1 MKRCDTV
8 LENIIT
14 WFKYLYIFHII
25 CAGNS
30 LLFDTPLL
38 KVTSVLVLILGVVA
52 VFWRILQIKKYIQYP
67 FIKMYIIFLALFIIT
82 CIINFKY
89 GVTNNMKIIIWMT
102 FQFVL
107 LYLFDLKRDK
117 KFVTKEFRFV
127 ILEILIITSIMNI
140 IGIGML
146 FANYG
151 FNRIIS
157 ESKTFIVGVAYWGRL
172 YGIHT
177 DPNYGAILTTI
188 ALIISLYF
196 FFSSQKKCIK
206 VSMVISMLIQ
216 LMSISFSASRTG
228 MICVIISMLLF
239 FFLYTFNKRK
249 KITTAIV
256 VAIIAVAVAMGAQQG
271 IKVGY
276 NGYVAA
282 VESWN
287 HAHGS
292 DNDKEDNKNKIEIG
306 RQEELEG
313 DVSNRRFD
321 LWNNAFELF
330 KTSPIFGISFGNNVT
345 YAGEKLPNC
354 YMLTNGFAVF
364 DAFHNMFM
372 DLLSSQGIVG
382 TIMFLLIMISSL
394 IYILKNYKFIK
405 DEDIL
410 KCIALFS
417 GCITIVASSMFVSE
431 ILYVNNETTV
441 VFWTLWGFLMY
452 FIYKNKE
459 SGEVNG
465 ISEEN

>member
-8 LENIIT
+8 MENIIT

-157 ESKTFIVGVAYWGRL
+157 YT
-172 YGIHT
+172 
-177 DPNYGAILTTI
+177 NN
-188 ALIISLYF
+188 
-196 FFSSQKKCIK
+196 KC
-206 VSMVISMLIQ
+206 
-216 LMSISFSASRTG
+216 F
-228 MICVIISMLLF
+228 
-239 FFLYTFNKRK
+239 
-249 KITTAIV
+249 
-256 VAIIAVAVAMGAQQG
+256 
-271 IKVGY
+271 
-276 NGYVAA
+276 
-282 VESWN
+282 
-287 HAHGS
+287 
-292 DNDKEDNKNKIEIG
+292 
-306 RQEELEG
+306 
-313 DVSNRRFD
+313 
-321 LWNNAFELF
+321 
-330 KTSPIFGISFGNNVT
+330 
-345 YAGEKLPNC
+345 
-354 YMLTNGFAVF
+354 
-364 DAFHNMFM
+364 
-372 DLLSSQGIVG
+372 
-382 TIMFLLIMISSL
+382 
-394 IYILKNYKFIK
+394 
-405 DEDIL
+405 
-410 KCIALFS
+410 
-417 GCITIVASSMFVSE
+417 
-431 ILYVNNETTV
+431 
-441 VFWTLWGFLMY
+441 
-452 FIYKNKE
+452 
-459 SGEVNG
+459 
-465 ISEEN
+465 